1 MVGSAGE
8 SVFAGLMEI
17 VGKDEKGRDV
27 WVWKGGKLGE
37 ELPTNIL
44 FNNCGTPQTADFAF
58 ENGGYYTMF
67 GKQGNVTGIQQVKT
81 KTVTTTNAT
90 YNLSGQLVTDG
101 YRGIV
106 IRNGKKM
113 VIK

>member
-1 MVGSAGE
+1 MYQHTMKILNFATEKANLE
-8 SVFAGLMEI
+8 S
-17 VGKDEKGRDV
+17 KSNTY
-27 WVWKGGKLGE
+27 E
-37 ELPTNIL
+37 EDIL
-44 FNNCGTPQTADFAF
+44 NYRSVIYCC
-58 ENGGYYTMF
+58 YYTMF
-67 GKQGNVTGIQQVKT
+67 GKQGNVTGIQQVKF